1 MRSNTDLAWTTL
13 VKGEV
18 NASSD
23 LVERVS
29 TAGATPGGKVSL
41 CQLNIQFGCMREYI
55 KTLSL
60 RLILFYIL
68 ICNCII

>member
-13 VKGEV
+13 VKGEA

-29 TAGATPGGKVSL
+29 TAGATLGGKVV
-41 CQLNIQFGCMREYI
+41 N
-55 KTLSL
+55 
-60 RLILFYIL
+60 
-68 ICNCII
+68 